1 MIQGMIIKMVIKQ
14 VMKAIEKAD
23 DKRIAS
29 NHEKRIKKLE
39 KNSHPKADYICS
51 GCGCKAK
58 RVKKKTKKTKE
69 KI

>member
-1 MIQGMIIKMVIKQ
+1 MIIKVVIKQ
-14 VMKAIEKAD
+14 VMKAIKKAS
-23 DKRIAS
+23 DKEIAS
-29 NHEKRIKKLE
+29 DHEKRIKKLE
-39 KNSHPKADYICS
+39 KNSHPKAKFVCS

>member
-1 MIQGMIIKMVIKQ
+1 MLQGLIIKTIIKQ

-39 KNSHPKADYICS
+39 KLSHPQRDFVTCD
-51 GCGCKAK
+51 CC
-58 RVKKKTKKTKE
+58 KKKLKQK
-69 KI
+69 